1 MTVKELIKVL
11 LEFDLNSQVL
21 VQYMKGDL
29 YGSAWQDLEDF
40 DKDDVIV
47 KGNTVILDISDKGSF

>member
-1 MTVKELIKVL
+1 MTVKEQIKVL
-11 LEFDLNSQVL
+11 LEFDLNSQVI

-29 YGSAWQDLEDF
+29 YGSAWEDVEDF

-47 KGNTVILDISDKGSF
+47 KGNTVILDISDK

>member
-1 MTVKELIKVL
+1 MTVKELIDL
-11 LEFDLNSQVL
+11 LSEYESDSQVL

-40 DKDDVIV
+40 DEDDVRAKDDIVI
-47 KGNTVILDISDKGSF
+47 IDISDK